1 MIGSIGRIGSKILRR
16 VAPILFGVIAGP
28 GNPVIAG
35 AGNRVVASL

>member
-1 MIGSIGRIGSKILRR
+1 MIGSIGRIGSRILRSL
-16 VAPILFGVIAGP
+16 VPSLFGVIAGP